1 MNCKIE
7 KLFKRCSISVE
18 ILNKTKIMNRVSLY
32 IILVLFLFSACQ
44 TSQKRTSDASVAYRS
59 PIMDRAETVEK
70 FTDKKSQFKQEE
82 RIVLY
87 NAFVDLKVEEEKIVQ
102 DQVTTLAKKYE
113 GYILYSNNSEVR
125 IRVLSDKLNIAL
137 EEIGNFGKV
146 VRQEINGEDVTE
158 EYTDMTIRLE
168 NAERTRQRYLA
179 LLDQAVN
186 VSEVLMVERELER
199 LNRELE
205 LLKGR
210 LQRLDELHT
219 FSTITVY
226 YQKKVKPGVL
236 GYVFVGLWKGIK
248 FLFVRS

>member
-1 MNCKIE
+1 M
-7 KLFKRCSISVE
+7 
-18 ILNKTKIMNRVSLY
+18 
-32 IILVLFLFSACQ
+32 
-44 TSQKRTSDASVAYRS
+44 KRTSDIAAPYHS
-59 PIMDRAETVEK
+59 PIFDRDPDFVNDAA
-70 FTDKKSQFKQEE
+70 KQKNKITEEE

-87 NAFVDLKVEEEKIVQ
+87 NAFVDLKVEDEKVIAENIT
-102 DQVTTLAKKYE
+102 DIAKKYE
-113 GYILYSNNSEVR
+113 GYILRSNNSEVS
-125 IRVLSDKLNIAL
+125 IRVLSDKLDIAL
-137 EEIGNFGKV
+137 EDIGNYGKV
-146 VRQEINGEDVTE
+146 VNQEINGEDVTE
-158 EYTDMTIRLE
+158 EYTDMNIRLE

-186 VSEVLMVERELER
+186 VQEVLMVERELER

-210 LQRLDELHT
+210 LKRLDELHT

-226 YQKKVKPGVL
+226 YHKKVKPGVL